1 MTKSRKQRAPT
12 SPVDLDYVARR
23 FQGATVMVGSLI
35 EPAANFGCIE
45 DIRVA
50 CHEGWF
56 TNFRLLAEFLKCPRP
71 GGPNPQMFAPAW
83 TVPSQ
88 EWRQRLGKEYR
99 FASTHVAHLW
109 GPDGEPEPPFDA
121 DTPAKQ
127 RADLK
132 ERAEFLLHVIDD
144 FVAAVTSQTCADVM
158 REGVRLARRA
168 LQGSG

>member
-1 MTKSRKQRAPT
+1 MPT
-12 SPVDLDYVARR
+12 TGRPKPSDVRPCLD
-23 FQGATVMVGSLI
+23 
-35 EPAANFGCIE
+35 
-45 DIRVA
+45 
-50 CHEGWF
+50 
-56 TNFRLLAEFLKCPRP
+56 RP
-71 GGPNPQMFAPAW
+71 QP
-83 TVPSQ
+83 

-99 FASTHVAHLW
+99 FASTHVAHLS

-158 REGVRLARRA
+158 RVGVRLARRA